1 MAASVFQIN
10 RRRFLAGSAV
20 ATAGTFM
27 VAGIDADPALAKS
40 GLTEQ
45 ASGYYRFNIGN
56 FKCASLSDGTLSLPA
71 QFLARDL
78 PKEEL
83 EAFLKQYYLPT
94 DTNTSQTNLTLI
106 DTGEKLVLFDVGSG
120 PNFQDSAGKMP
131 DLLETVGISPEDID
145 AVVITHAHPDH
156 VWGLIDEFEEAP
168 RFPNAHYYINAVE
181 YDFWNSKDILTRL
194 PQQLHSFA
202 LGAQRNLKP
211 VADRMTFIKPGK
223 EFIAGFQAVDS
234 SGHTPGH
241 MSYLVTS
248 NNETLLVTGDA
259 LTHFVA
265 SLQRPQWQPVT
276 DMDGD
281 QAVTTRKKMAD
292 MAATD
297 RLRVI
302 GYHFPFPG
310 VGHIGRENGSYRWIP
325 DAWNWG
331 L

>member
-1 MAASVFQIN
+1 MSASAFQIN
-10 RRRFLAGSAV
+10 RRRFLAGSAA

-27 VAGIDADPALAKS
+27 LAGIDASPALAKS
-40 GLTEQ
+40 GIPEQ

-56 FKCASLSDGTLSLPA
+56 FKCASLSDGTLNLPA
-71 QFLARDL
+71 ETLARNL
-78 PKEEL
+78 PKEKL

-94 DTNTSQTNLTLI
+94 GTISSQINLTLI

-120 PNFQDSAGKMP
+120 PNFQDSAGKLP
-131 DLLETVGISPEDID
+131 DLLETVGIAPEDID

-168 RFPNAHYYINAVE
+168 RFPNAQYYINAVE
-181 YDFWNSKDILTRL
+181 YDFWNSADILTKIPPRI
-194 PQQLHSFA
+194 HSFA

-211 VADRMTFIKPGK
+211 IADRITFIKSGE
-223 EFIAGFQAVDS
+223 EFITGFQAVDS
-234 SGHTPGH
+234 PGHTPGH
-241 MSYLVTS
+241 MSFLVTS

-265 SLQRPQWQPVT
+265 SLQHPQWQPAI
-276 DMDGD
+276 DLDGD
-281 QAVTTRKKMAD
+281 LAVTNRKKLTD
-292 MAATD
+292 MAATE

-310 VGHIGRENGSYRWIP
+310 VGNIGREHNTYRWIP